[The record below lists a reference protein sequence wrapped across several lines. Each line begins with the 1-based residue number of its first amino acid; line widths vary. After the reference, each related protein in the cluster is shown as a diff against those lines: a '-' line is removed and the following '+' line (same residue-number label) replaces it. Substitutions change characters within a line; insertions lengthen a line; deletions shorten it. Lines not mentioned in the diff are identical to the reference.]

1 MGKKCDLCD
10 HMVEKSLVNSIYYN
24 RNFKIH
30 GHLAHDHAPIGKI
43 RWYIYNIN
51 DVPCNKQIIGST
63 QDPKLRWANYKST
76 CNKRNSRSTG
86 LCSHFMEGCPND
98 PGPDKMTLDFSL
110 IDFFDTTQ
118 EQLKRSN
125 HVQGPKCRCKEC
137 QKLKDLEDKWIMK
150 VGSFYGKS
158 ALNNRN
164 EIKTKTRGQWN
175 PD

>member
-1 MGKKCDLCD
+1 
-10 HMVEKSLVNSIYYN
+10 
-24 RNFKIH
+24 
-30 GHLAHDHAPIGKI
+30 
-43 RWYIYNIN
+43 
-51 DVPCNKQIIGST
+51 
-63 QDPKLRWANYKST
+63 
-76 CNKRNSRSTG
+76 
-86 LCSHFMEGCPND
+86 MEGCPND

-110 IDFFDTTQ
+110 IDFFDTTE

-164 EIKTKTRGQWN
+164 AIKTKTRGQWN